1 MKNKIGYIFL
11 VLVLLV
17 SCTKKITPSE
27 LDKLNGYWE
36 IVAVKGPEGN
46 EKEYS
51 VNTTVEYIEFK
62 NGKGFRQKMVPQF
75 NGKYQS
81 NGIKESLIL
90 LNNKEKTILKCQTE
104 YADWTEEII
113 EISDEGFRIK
123 NSLDIIYTY
132 KKYEPITVS
141 HE

>member
-1 MKNKIGYIFL
+1 MRNLLYTS
-11 VLVLLV
+11 LVLLV
-17 SCTKKITPSE
+17 LVSCNKKVQPSE
-27 LDKLNGYWE
+27 LEKLNGYWE
-36 IVAVKGPEGN
+36 IVSVKGPEGK

-51 VNTTVEYIEFK
+51 INTTIDYIEFK

-81 NGIKESLIL
+81 NGIKETLTL
-90 LNNKEKTILKCQTE
+90 LDNKEKTILKCQTG

-113 EISDEGFRIK
+113 EISDQGFRIK
-123 NSLDIIYTY
+123 NSLDLIYTY
-132 KKYEPITVS
+132 KKYEPIDVS